1 MQSSQLKHVLI
12 IGILFTSF
20 FGTLAHFFYEWT
32 GENVLAGLFTPVSE
46 SFFDCRKQFFRNCTA
61 FISRLFTP
69 VSESIWEHMKLIFFP
84 MSLYGFLSKKYL
96 KQESPCYCFAY
107 LTGLLA
113 GTLAIPVLF
122 YTYSGI
128 LGRNCMII
136 DILIFY
142 LSVILAF
149 FVVYRTAS
157 QCKQHK
163 SPFLPWLFALL
174 LAACFFIFTFFPP
187 QLGIFQG

>member
-32 GENVLAGLFTPVSE
+32 GENVLAG
-46 SFFDCRKQFFRNCTA
+46 
-61 FISRLFTP
+61 LFTP

-122 YTYSGI
+122 YTYSDLLFGHSWQK
-128 LGRNCMII
+128 LHDHRHFN
-136 DILIFY
+136 F
-142 LSVILAF
+142 LSQRYPGFLCRIPDGFSMQATQKPFSSLAF
-149 FVVYRTAS
+149 CTLARRLLFYIHIFS
-157 QCKQHK
+157 
-163 SPFLPWLFALL
+163 SPVGYFSR
-174 LAACFFIFTFFPP
+174 IGT
-187 QLGIFQG
+187 

>member
-32 GENVLAGLFTPVSE
+32 GENVLAG
-46 SFFDCRKQFFRNCTA
+46 
-61 FISRLFTP
+61 LFTP